1 VITKLKV
8 SSSSVNHDGCG
19 ATVKGLHPVIDT
31 FPAGEGYIDIR
42 LNYGGK
48 QDFIPFYNND

>member
-1 VITKLKV
+1 MITKLKV